1 MAGGSGTRRSTV
13 EALDAL
19 LDLATQRLLTHSLDA
34 LATLVTPST
43 LARSTRSVSVDTA
56 YRLLGSPEHTIEL
69 LTNRIITPEFSS
81 DALEWPTFG
90 DVYSGVVDSYSTA
103 GALDGARDALRA
115 LIVGNFSLPS
125 TVIGRIVAATTMT
138 VSDTWEGSAR
148 IRPERLEI
156 GRRIHEGSRRSLHRL
171 DDDLACLLR
180 IVLVELRRRPRPG
193 LTIERVVV
201 LLRMLV
207 DGAVDRLLLDPG
219 CSTVDEVVDATIQLG
234 FALTEEGLLPD
245 ALAHIEVPDGFPIDA
260 VVITAEANWS
270 PEDDVLASVAT
281 ACTLPEDELRAVF
294 ADVDV
299 LADAVVS
306 ALVVGGP
313 IEGSR
318 DARYALLSAALRR
331 LATTADTHPDL
342 VGRALRRDGADTALG
357 DLRAAAE
364 SLASDSTSPTVEP
377 RRLAEQVVT
386 SAASGT
392 AHWETTRF
400 LLDLSKQ

>member
-34 LATLVTPST
+34 LAALVTPST

-69 LTNRIITPEFSS
+69 LTNRVITPEFSS
-81 DALEWPTFG
+81 DTLGWPTFG
-90 DVYSGVVDSYSTA
+90 DVYAGVVDSYSTA
-103 GALDGARDALRA
+103 GALDGARDALRT

-125 TVIGRIVAATTMT
+125 AVIGRIVAATTMT
-138 VSDTWEGSAR
+138 VSETWEGSAR
-148 IRPERLEI
+148 VRNERLEMA
-156 GRRIHEGSRRSLHRL
+156 RRIREGCRQSLRRL

-180 IVLVELRRRPRPG
+180 IILVELRRRPRPG

-207 DGAVDRLLLDPG
+207 DGSVDRLLLDPG
-219 CSTVDEVVDATIQLG
+219 CATIDEVVDATIDLG
-234 FALTEEGLLPD
+234 FSLTEEGLLPD
-245 ALAHIEVPDGFPIDA
+245 ALERFDVPDGFPIDA
-260 VVITAEANWS
+260 VLIAAEANWS
-270 PEDDVLASVAT
+270 PDDDVLASVAT
-281 ACTLPEDELRAVF
+281 SCALPEDDLRTVF
-294 ADVDV
+294 GDVDTV
-299 LADAVVS
+299 ADAVLS
-306 ALVVGGP
+306 AFVVGGP
-313 IEGSR
+313 IVGSS
-318 DARYALLSAALRR
+318 DARFALLSTALRR

-364 SLASDSTSPTVEP
+364 SLVSDSTAPTVEP